1 MPEWV
6 DIGSLGDVQRDGR
19 LVASVNGREVGVV
32 SDGNG
37 ALRGI
42 RNRCPH
48 HGGPLCLGRVGER
61 VGGEPGVYALTG
73 RQTLRCPWHGWEFDL
88 QTGLCL
94 DEPSLRTAIYQVRV
108 EGDRV
113 LIQA

>member
-1 MPEWV
+1 

-19 LVASVNGREVGVV
+19 LVASVNGREIGVV

-37 ALRGI
+37 TLRGI

-48 HGGPLCLGRVGER
+48 HGGPLCLGHVGER